1 MKGEIKMRKNVWF
14 FVMLLS
20 VFMSAQILYGGEKKM
35 TANEMVENIHW
46 FGQAAIKINAKGKV
60 IYIDPYRLK
69 KNDRADIILIT
80 HEHQDHFSKADISK
94 IIYEKTTLVAPET
107 CKNAV
112 KNVAAGKVVLLKP
125 GMSDNIDGIQVEA
138 VPAYNIKKTNFHP
151 KSNQWLGYILS
162 INGVRIYHAG
172 DTERIPEMKNFN
184 CDIALLPLG
193 QTYTMNSVKEA
204 AESALDVKA
213 KIAIPIHYGLYEG
226 TAEDAKTFKNILAG
240 KIEVI
245 LLKEE

>member
-1 MKGEIKMRKNVWF
+1 MKVGINMRKNIWF

-20 VFMSAQILYGGEKKM
+20 VFISVQILYGGEKKM
-35 TANEMVENIHW
+35 TTNEMVDNIHW
-46 FGQAAIKINAKGKV
+46 FGQAAIKIDAQGKV
-60 IYIDPYRLK
+60 IYIDPYRIK

-80 HEHQDHFSKADISK
+80 HEHQDHLSKADISK
-94 IIYEKTTLVAPET
+94 IVNENTILAAPET

-112 KNVAAGKVVLLKP
+112 QNVAPGKVVLLKP
-125 GMSDNIDGIQVEA
+125 GMSDTIDGIQVEA

-151 KSNQWLGYILS
+151 KSNQWLGYILT

-172 DTERIPEMKNFN
+172 DTERVPEMKNFN

-193 QTYTMNSVKEA
+193 QTYTMNSVKDA

-226 TAEDAKTFKNILAG
+226 AAEDAKTFKNILAG
-240 KIEVI
+240 KIDVI
-245 LLKEE
+245 LMKEE